1 MVVHLSA
8 TVGVLSFKVSCRRRP
23 RRCCSSHVNIR
34 HVVMNALRLG
44 QGAPSAFSPWVF
56 EVSISRLLFLT
67 AIYSHLCLGTK
78 LCAAALRTWRFVSAA
93 TTTGCRL
100 NYTGCKHPLL
110 HFHRGFK
117 SFRDRMVGCN
127 LILFSFC
134 VNKFEDGVQINF
146 IDLVCTHKH
155 KHCNRQYL

>member
-1 MVVHLSA
+1 MLVTCKHK
-8 TVGVLSFKVSCRRRP
+8 T
-23 RRCCSSHVNIR
+23 RCNECTQAGAR
-34 HVVMNALRLG
+34 
-44 QGAPSAFSPWVF
+44 APSAFSPWVF

-78 LCAAALRTWRFVSAA
+78 QCAAALRTWRFVSAA
-93 TTTGCRL
+93 TTTSCQL

-110 HFHRGFK
+110 HFHCGFK
-117 SFRDRMVGCN
+117 SFRAQTVGCN

-134 VNKFEDGVQINF
+134 VNKFEDGVQIHF

-155 KHCNRQYL
+155 KLALVSIFSLCVHAVEEVSKIRVKVHNNKW